1 MNPKPRPYLRSAN
14 RISGEREKPKFKLVK
29 VTEAGVR
36 QCTVDLV
43 SATAL
48 QSAINA
54 FMRSAPGA
62 PIIHP
67 LFQIEML

>member
-1 MNPKPRPYLRSAN
+1 MKPKPRPYLRSAK

-48 QSAINA
+48 KSAITA
-54 FMRSAPGA
+54 FMCPSPGA
-62 PIIHP
+62 P
-67 LFQIEML
+67 LKTEEYQIEML